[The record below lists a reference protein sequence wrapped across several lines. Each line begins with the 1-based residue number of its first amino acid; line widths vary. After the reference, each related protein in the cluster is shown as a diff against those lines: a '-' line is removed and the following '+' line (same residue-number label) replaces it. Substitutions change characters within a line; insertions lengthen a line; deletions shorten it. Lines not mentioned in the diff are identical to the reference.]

1 MNIFRKLYDWVVTL
15 LSPGLR
21 IKRISNEEAK
31 RILEKHLE
39 EISEPIDHP
48 KGTSTFDPNTER
60 AKQGLA
66 FQNEVIEKLRLKYP
80 GNDTLE
86 ETWEYFKRQNPEL
99 TVYELAC
106 LEKEWGDITFV
117 HEGQRFWV
125 ECCFAMGKE
134 TSWFCEMKRIK
145 FRGINKF
152 YCWGKIDEPGKM
164 WFIPSKHWNAYV
176 KKCDKV
182 RQGKKSFR
190 VVPKHLIGDN
200 IRVAKRGVD
209 AFVKYIA

>member
-1 MNIFRKLYDWVVTL
+1 MRFLLNIYDWIVAL

-21 IKRISNEEAK
+21 PTRTEEAK
-31 RILEKHLE
+31 ALSVLKVLD
-39 EISEPIDHP
+39 EISEPIDSHP
-48 KGTSTFDPNTER
+48 KGVSTFDPASRR
-60 AKQGLA
+60 AKEGLA
-66 FQNEVIEKLRLKYP
+66 FQTKVFEQLALRYP
-80 GNDTLE
+80 GNDTFE
-86 ETWEYFKRQNPEL
+86 ETWEYFKRQNPNL
-99 TVYELAC
+99 TIYELAC

-117 HEGQRFWV
+117 HEGQRFWI

-164 WFIPSKHWNAYV
+164 WFIPSRQWNNYV
-176 KKCDKV
+176 AKCDKV

-200 IRVAKRGVD
+200 IHAAKRGVD
-209 AFVKYIA
+209 AFVKHIA

>member
-1 MNIFRKLYDWVVTL
+1 MKFLRNIYAWIVDL

-21 IKRISNEEAK
+21 GVNDEERKALHSLK
-31 RILEKHLE
+31 ILD
-39 EISEPIDHP
+39 EISEPLDSHP
-48 KGTSTFDPNTER
+48 KGTSTFDPKSER
-60 AKQGLA
+60 AKKGLA
-66 FQNEVIEKLRLKYP
+66 FQTEVFEQLKLRYP
-80 GNDTLE
+80 GNDTFE
-86 ETWEYFKRQNPEL
+86 ETWDYFKKLNPDL

-145 FRGINKF
+145 FRGVNKF

-164 WFIPSKHWNAYV
+164 WFIPSKQWNTYV
-176 KKCDKV
+176 AKCDKV

-200 IRVAKRGVD
+200 IRAAKRGVD
-209 AFVKYIA
+209 EFVKFIA